1 MKKHL
6 LFVVALFF
14 TIDSFSQIKFE
25 NKEWEDCRIP
35 IVKLP
40 TLTGDNLFIL
50 DTGSSFSFIDTKY
63 AEENGKFDGA
73 DGNVN
78 YCSVSSTIKNNGYFY
93 KVSIINKKWRMVT
106 ADMASIND
114 NLHGYHV
121 IGILGI
127 DFIMANK
134 LIINY
139 IKREVKFNN

>member
-127 DFIMANK
+127 DFIMAHK
-134 LIINY
+134 LIIDFT
-139 IKREVKFNN
+139 KREVIFKD